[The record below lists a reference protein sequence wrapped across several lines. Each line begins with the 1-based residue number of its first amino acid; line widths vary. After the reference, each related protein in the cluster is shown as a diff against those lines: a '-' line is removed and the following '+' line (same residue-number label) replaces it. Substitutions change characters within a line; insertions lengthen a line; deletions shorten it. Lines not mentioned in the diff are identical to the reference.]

1 MCQVEPLRL
10 YNQVTVRAWVAFAC
24 TPVSGSGT
32 VEAARDEDED
42 GEDED
47 EDDEG

>member
-24 TPVSGSGT
+24 TLVSGSGT
-32 VEAARDEDED
+32 VEATRDEDED
-42 GEDED
+42 GED
-47 EDDEG
+47 DDEG